1 MEHPR
6 GEEGVFRERWS
17 SPPLAPA
24 LSPRRP
30 GSQRPLHPPP
40 PGRRLCAR
48 GTARTGPPRPRPGPA
63 APLARRRAEP
73 PDAIAVRRARPVP
86 LPAGARRAPRGGP
99 AMAAEGAA
107 VRVAVRVRPLLPR
120 EALRGHRPCLRGDAA
135 TGEVALGRRRRFRF
149 AAVLPEAA
157 GQAAVY
163 RACVQP
169 LLRAFFRGFNA
180 TVFAYGQTGS
190 GKTYTIGEASVAS
203 INEDE
208 QGIIP
213 RAMAETFKLID
224 ENDLIDYTVRV
235 SYLEVYK
242 EEFRDLLQVDTA
254 SKDIQ
259 IREDDKGNVVL
270 CGVKESEVEGLD
282 EVLSLLEMG
291 NTAKHTGATHINR
304 QSSRSHTI
312 FTVTMEQRRGA
323 GRLSLHQHPPSV
335 PASGQVL
342 VSKFH
347 FVDLAGSERIVKT
360 GNTGERLKE
369 SIQINCGLLALG
381 NVISALG
388 DPRRKSSHIPYR
400 DSKITRILKDSL
412 GGNAQTVMIAC
423 VSPSSSDFDESL
435 NTLNYASRAQNI
447 QNKAVVNCRKETEH
461 VEELH
466 RQIKN
471 LQKALEQ
478 RHRSET
484 RIINRSATAK
494 RCGPD
499 PTARLLAECAHYRTC
514 TDAAYRLLMELQED
528 SNLTVEQILRV
539 KEWLCAVESER
550 SELTSA
556 GLDSGIESTSAEDQ
570 STEAQGSKPAKA
582 QGQVSTEKGCE
593 SIKDE
598 QVAKLQ
604 RQVER
609 LEEENR
615 DFLAALEDA
624 MEQYK
629 LQSDKLQEQQD
640 KISELHV
647 RLEMAMPTLHVP
659 ELLENLH
666 LVTAGQR
673 PHTAPLDAAP
683 SHGLSGAPSGLL
695 PSEQSGRAPCRKEEE
710 LAGRPLTHVQCP
722 TGSAEIKA
730 MVLRRE
736 LSQGLEK
743 PAELSSGE
751 EEEWEQKRSL
761 SQHRNRIQSWSKKE
775 ISKLSEE
782 PSGGDAC
789 SMQEEQLELSKE
801 VCRRREALLSPWER
815 LPGKDS
821 EWRLVQAQQKIR
833 ELAINIRMKEEL
845 ITELVKTGKDAQAL
859 NRQYCQKI
867 SELEQ
872 EAEQVRAELSDS
884 QKQLQ
889 ELEGKEPWDPGE
901 KRKLQEYRTRVAAAQ
916 SKARVLCKKK
926 QATERLVSLSA
937 QSEKRV
943 QELEKNIQLMR
954 RQQGQLQRRLREE
967 SEQKRRLETEV
978 NKRQHQVKEL
988 ELKHE
993 QHQKILRIKTE
1004 EIAAF
1009 QRKRRS
1015 GSNGSVISLEQQQKI
1030 EEQKKWLDMEM
1041 DKVLEQRQALNELE
1055 DELRKREAI
1064 VAKKEALLQ
1073 EKNGLE
1079 SKRLR
1084 SSQALTDDIVRVS
1097 SRLEHLEKELTEK
1110 NGQLR
1115 HSSAH
1120 NQQQIRQEINSL
1132 RQEKDQLLKQRLEL
1146 DNKLRQGTLLSPEEE
1161 RILFQLDEAIEA
1173 LDAAIEYKNE
1183 SITCRQRV
1191 LRASASLLSQCEM
1204 NLMAKLSYLSSS
1216 ETRALLCK
1224 YFDKVVTLR
1233 EDQHRQ
1239 HIAFSELEM
1248 QLEEQQ
1254 QLVYWLEAALERQR
1268 LEMDRQLTLQQKEHE
1283 QNMQLLLQQSR
1294 EHMDEGLASSKLQ
1307 YEARIQVLEK
1317 ELSRYVWANQEL
1329 NQRLSNMNPHLGQTK
1344 AGTERSLHGAGDR
1357 APPTLGTCE
1366 ESSLEEQ
1373 PVPLAGAEESQR
1385 VREESRD
1392 LVHAP
1397 LPSTWRRSSL
1407 PSDGPGDL
1415 RQREAERLLRV
1426 GQPHEVHPPR
1436 GLAPASKPRRE
1447 LRRGSLNLTPVPYHP
1462 AMIDVRRNPL

>member
-1 MEHPR
+1 
-6 GEEGVFRERWS
+6 
-17 SPPLAPA
+17 
-24 LSPRRP
+24 
-30 GSQRPLHPPP
+30 
-40 PGRRLCAR
+40 
-48 GTARTGPPRPRPGPA
+48 
-63 APLARRRAEP
+63 
-73 PDAIAVRRARPVP
+73 
-86 LPAGARRAPRGGP
+86 
-99 AMAAEGAA
+99 MAAEGAA

-120 EALRGHRPCLRGDAA
+120 EALRGHRPCLRADPA
-135 TGEVALGRRRRFRF
+135 TGEVVLGRRRRFRF
-149 AAVLPEAA
+149 AAVLPGAA

-213 RAMAETFKLID
+213 RAMAETFRLID

-259 IREDDKGNVVL
+259 IREDDKGNIVL

-291 NTAKHTGATHINR
+291 NTAKHTGATHVNR

-312 FTVTMEQRRGA
+312 FTVTMEQRRGT
-323 GRLSLHQHPPSV
+323 GRLPLHHQHPSV

-369 SIQINCGLLALG
+369 SIQINSGLLALG

-447 QNKAVVNCRKETEH
+447 QNKAVVNCHKETEH
-461 VEELH
+461 VEDLH
-466 RQIKN
+466 MQIKN

-484 RIINRSATAK
+484 RIINRSATTK
-494 RCGPD
+494 RCAPD

-570 STEAQGSKPAKA
+570 SPEAQGVKLAKA
-582 QGQVSTEKGCE
+582 QVNTEKGCE

-604 RQVER
+604 RQVEH

-647 RLEMAMPTLHVP
+647 RLEMAMPNLCVP
-659 ELLENLH
+659 ELLENLP
-666 LVTAGQR
+666 LVTSSQR
-673 PHTAPLDAAP
+673 PHTAPLDAVP
-683 SHGLSGAPSGLL
+683 SHGLSGVPARLL
-695 PSEQSGRAPCRKEEE
+695 PTQQSGRALCRKLSSNPSSQEED
-710 LAGRPLTHVQCP
+710 LAGWHLNHMECLTSNP
-722 TGSAEIKA
+722 EIKA
-730 MVLRRE
+730 TVFRRE
-736 LSQGLEK
+736 RSQDSEK

-751 EEEWEQKRSL
+751 EEEEWEQKRSL
-761 SQHRNRIQSWSKKE
+761 SQRRNGIQSWSKKE
-775 ISKLSEE
+775 ICKLSEE
-782 PSGGDAC
+782 PSGSSAP
-789 SMQEEQLELSKE
+789 SIQEEQRELSKE
-801 VCRRREALLSPWER
+801 VCRRWGPLLSPWEG

-845 ITELVKTGKDAQAL
+845 ITELIKTGKDAQAL
-859 NRQYCQKI
+859 NKQYCQKI

-926 QATERLVSLSA
+926 QVTERLVSLSA

-943 QELEKNIQLMR
+943 QELERNIQLMR

-978 NKRQHQVKEL
+978 NKQQHQVKEL

-1041 DKVLEQRQALNELE
+1041 DKVLEQRRALDELE

-1073 EKNGLE
+1073 EKNDLE
-1079 SKRLR
+1079 NKRLR

-1120 NQQQIRQEINSL
+1120 DQQQIRQEINNL

-1254 QLVYWLEAALERQR
+1254 QLVYRLEAAVERQR

-1317 ELSRYVWANQEL
+1317 ELSRYRWANQEL
-1329 NQRLSNMNPHLGQTK
+1329 NQRLSNMNLYPGQTK
-1344 AGTERSLHGAGDR
+1344 AGMERSVHGAGDR
-1357 APPTLGTCE
+1357 APPAFGTCE
-1366 ESSLEEQ
+1366 ESSLGEQ
-1373 PVPLAGAEESQR
+1373 PTPLAVTEENHR
-1385 VREESRD
+1385 VRDETRD

-1407 PSDGPGDL
+1407 PNDSPGDV
-1415 RQREAERLLRV
+1415 RQRDTEPLLRT
-1426 GQPHEVHPPR
+1426 GQPHELHPPR
-1436 GLAPASKPRRE
+1436 SLAPALKPRRE
-1447 LRRGSLNLTPVPYHP
+1447 LRRASLNVTPVPYHP
-1462 AMIDVRRNPL
+1462 AMIDVRKNPL

>member
-1 MEHPR
+1 MKCVLQPR
-6 GEEGVFRERWS
+6 SCVVAR
-17 SPPLAPA
+17 SP
-24 LSPRRP
+24 SGT
-30 GSQRPLHPPP
+30 GSRCIQ
-40 PGRRLCAR
+40 RLC
-48 GTARTGPPRPRPGPA
+48 TC
-63 APLARRRAEP
+63 
-73 PDAIAVRRARPVP
+73 IS
-86 LPAGARRAPRGGP
+86 LP
-99 AMAAEGAA
+99 
-107 VRVAVRVRPLLPR
+107 
-120 EALRGHRPCLRGDAA
+120 
-135 TGEVALGRRRRFRF
+135 
-149 AAVLPEAA
+149 
-157 GQAAVY
+157 
-163 RACVQP
+163 
-169 LLRAFFRGFNA
+169 
-180 TVFAYGQTGS
+180 
-190 GKTYTIGEASVAS
+190 AS

-213 RAMAETFKLID
+213 RAMAETFRLID

-259 IREDDKGNVVL
+259 IREDDKGNIVL

-291 NTAKHTGATHINR
+291 NTAKHTGATHINA

-323 GRLSLHQHPPSV
+323 GRLTRLTLHDRASV

-369 SIQINCGLLALG
+369 SIQINSGLLALG

-388 DPRRKSSHIPYR
+388 DPRRKCSHIPYR

-435 NTLNYASRAQNI
+435 NTLNYANRAQNI

-466 RQIKN
+466 LQIKN

-484 RIINRSATAK
+484 RIINRSDTTK
-494 RCGPD
+494 QGSQD

-514 TDAAYRLLMELQED
+514 TDAAYRLLMELQEE

-570 STEAQGSKPAKA
+570 SLEGQGSKLAKA
-582 QGQVSTEKGCE
+582 EVNAEKGCE

-598 QVAKLQ
+598 HVAKLQ

-647 RLEMAMPTLHVP
+647 RLEMAMPNLCVP
-659 ELLENLH
+659 ELLEDLH
-666 LVTAGQR
+666 LVTVTQR
-673 PHTAPLDAAP
+673 PHTAPLDAAQ
-683 SHGLSGAPSGLL
+683 SHGLSMVPSGLL
-695 PSEQSGRAPCRKEEE
+695 AEQGGRGLCRKEED
-710 LAGRPLTHVQCP
+710 LAACHPSPVQCL
-722 TGSAEIKA
+722 TGNPEIKDV
-730 MVLRRE
+730 VLSRE
-736 LSQGLEK
+736 FSQDSEK
-743 PAELSSGE
+743 LAQLSSEE

-761 SQHRNRIQSWSKKE
+761 YRRRNGIQSWSKRE
-775 ISKLSEE
+775 MCIKLGEE
-782 PSGGDAC
+782 LCGGN
-789 SMQEEQLELSKE
+789 SQLIQEEQSELPKE
-801 VCRRREALLSPWER
+801 ACRRWEQLVGLRER

-845 ITELVKTGKDAQAL
+845 ITELIKTGKDAQAL
-859 NRQYCQKI
+859 NKQYCQKI

-916 SKARVLCKKK
+916 SKAWVLSRKK
-926 QATERLVSLSA
+926 QATERLVSLST

-943 QELEKNIQLMR
+943 QELERNIQLMR
-954 RQQGQLQRRLREE
+954 RQQGQLQKRLREE
-967 SEQKRRLETEV
+967 SEQKRRLEMEM
-978 NKRQHQVKEL
+978 NKRQHRVKEL

-1041 DKVLEQRQALNELE
+1041 DKVLEQRQALDELE

-1084 SSQALTDDIVRVS
+1084 SSQALTDDIVRMS

-1115 HSSAH
+1115 HGSAH
-1120 NQQQIRQEINSL
+1120 DQQQIRQEINNL

-1254 QLVYWLEAALERQR
+1254 QLVYWLEVAVERQR

-1294 EHMDEGLASSKLQ
+1294 EHMDEELASSKMQ
-1307 YEARIQVLEK
+1307 YEGRIQVLEK
-1317 ELSRYVWANQEL
+1317 ELSRYMWANQEL
-1329 NQRLSNMNPHLGQTK
+1329 YQRLSNMNLHPEQTK
-1344 AGTERSLHGAGDR
+1344 GMERNIHGAGER
-1357 APPTLGTCE
+1357 PPPALGICE
-1366 ESSLEEQ
+1366 ESSLGEQ
-1373 PVPLAGAEESQR
+1373 HLPPAVAEESHR
-1385 VREESRD
+1385 VRDDSRD

-1407 PSDGPGDL
+1407 PNDNPVDL
-1415 RQREAERLLRV
+1415 RQRDTEHLLRV
-1426 GQPHEVHPPR
+1426 GLSHEVHLPR
-1436 GLAPASKPRRE
+1436 NLTSASKSRRE
-1447 LRRGSLNLTPVPYHP
+1447 LRRASLNTTPVPYHP
-1462 AMIDVRRNPL
+1462 AMIDVRKNPL

>member
-1 MEHPR
+1 
-6 GEEGVFRERWS
+6 
-17 SPPLAPA
+17 
-24 LSPRRP
+24 
-30 GSQRPLHPPP
+30 
-40 PGRRLCAR
+40 
-48 GTARTGPPRPRPGPA
+48 
-63 APLARRRAEP
+63 
-73 PDAIAVRRARPVP
+73 
-86 LPAGARRAPRGGP
+86 
-99 AMAAEGAA
+99 
-107 VRVAVRVRPLLPR
+107 
-120 EALRGHRPCLRGDAA
+120 
-135 TGEVALGRRRRFRF
+135 
-149 AAVLPEAA
+149 
-157 GQAAVY
+157 
-163 RACVQP
+163 
-169 LLRAFFRGFNA
+169 
-180 TVFAYGQTGS
+180 
-190 GKTYTIGEASVAS
+190 
-203 INEDE
+203 
-208 QGIIP
+208 
-213 RAMAETFKLID
+213 MAETFRLID

-259 IREDDKGNVVL
+259 IREDDKGNIVL

-323 GRLSLHQHPPSV
+323 GRLPLHHRPPAV
-335 PASGQVL
+335 PAAGQVL

-388 DPRRKSSHIPYR
+388 DPRRKTTHIPYR

-435 NTLNYASRAQNI
+435 NTLNYANRAQNI

-461 VEELH
+461 IEELH
-466 RQIKN
+466 LQIKN

-478 RHRSET
+478 RQRSET
-484 RIINRSATAK
+484 RIIHRSAGTK
-494 RCGPD
+494 RCAPD
-499 PTARLLAECAHYRTC
+499 ATARLLAECAHYRTC

-528 SNLTVEQILRV
+528 SNLTVEQVLRL

-556 GLDSGIESTSAEDQ
+556 GLDSGIESTSMEDQ
-570 STEAQGSKPAKA
+570 GAEAQGSKLAKA
-582 QGQVSTEKGCE
+582 QVSTKKCE

-647 RLEMAMPTLHVP
+647 RLEMAMPNLCVP
-659 ELLENLH
+659 GLLENLH
-666 LVTAGQR
+666 LVTASQR
-673 PHTAPLDAAP
+673 PHTAPLDVAP
-683 SHGLSGAPSGLL
+683 SHGLGGVPSGLL
-695 PSEQSGRAPCRKEEE
+695 PEQTGRALCKKKLSSSSSLQKEEP
-710 LAGRPLTHVQCP
+710 AGWQPNHTQCLTGDPEVRDV
-722 TGSAEIKA
+722 
-730 MVLRRE
+730 VLRRE
-736 LSQGLEK
+736 LSQDLEK
-743 PAELSSGE
+743 PSELSSGE
-751 EEEWEQKRSL
+751 ELEEWERKRSL
-761 SQHRNRIQSWSKKE
+761 SQRRNGIQNLSKKE
-775 ISKLSEE
+775 IFKLSEE
-782 PSGGDAC
+782 PSGGNAH
-789 SMQEEQLELSKE
+789 SIQEEQLELSKE
-801 VCRRREALLSPWER
+801 VCGKRESLLGSWER

-845 ITELVKTGKDAQAL
+845 ITELIKTGKDAQAL
-859 NRQYCQKI
+859 NRQYSRKI

-872 EAEQVRAELSDS
+872 EAEQVRTELSDS

-916 SKARVLCKKK
+916 SKAQVLCRKK

-943 QELEKNIQLMR
+943 QELERNIQLMR

-978 NKRQHQVKEL
+978 HKGQHRVKEL

-1041 DKVLEQRQALNELE
+1041 DKVLEQRRALDELE

-1097 SRLEHLEKELTEK
+1097 SRLEHLEKELSEK

-1115 HSSAH
+1115 HGSAH
-1120 NQQQIRQEINSL
+1120 DQQQIRQEINSL

-1254 QLVYWLEAALERQR
+1254 QLVYWLEAAVERQR

-1317 ELSRYVWANQEL
+1317 ELSRYMWANQEL
-1329 NQRLSNMNPHLGQTK
+1329 NQRLSNMNPQPGQTK
-1344 AGTERSLHGAGDR
+1344 GMERSIHGAGDR
-1357 APPTLGTCE
+1357 AAPELGTCE
-1366 ESSLEEQ
+1366 ESSLREQ
-1373 PVPLAGAEESQR
+1373 PMPPAVAEESPR
-1385 VREESRD
+1385 ARDESRD

-1407 PSDGPGDL
+1407 PNESPGDL
-1415 RQREAERLLRV
+1415 RQRDAEQALRA
-1426 GQPHEVHPPR
+1426 GQPHELQPAR
-1436 GLAPASKPRRE
+1436 SLAPAAKPRRE
-1447 LRRGSLNLTPVPYHP
+1447 LRRASLNMSPVPYHP
-1462 AMIDVRRNPL
+1462 AMIDVRKNPL

>member
-1 MEHPR
+1 MGLKAEAQ
-6 GEEGVFRERWS
+6 S
-17 SPPLAPA
+17 
-24 LSPRRP
+24 
-30 GSQRPLHPPP
+30 
-40 PGRRLCAR
+40 
-48 GTARTGPPRPRPGPA
+48 
-63 APLARRRAEP
+63 RAEETP
-73 PDAIAVRRARPVP
+73 
-86 LPAGARRAPRGGP
+86 
-99 AMAAEGAA
+99 
-107 VRVAVRVRPLLPR
+107 VRVAVRIRPLLPKELLHGH
-120 EALRGHRPCLRGDAA
+120 EACLHGDPE
-135 TGEVALGRRRRFRF
+135 TNEVTLGRNRHFHF
-149 AAVLPEAA
+149 DAVFTESSN
-157 GQAAVY
+157 QESVY
-163 RACVQP
+163 GACVQP
-169 LLRAFFRGFNA
+169 LVEAFFEGFNV

-190 GKTYTIGEASVAS
+190 GKTYTIGEASVSS

-242 EEFRDLLQVDTA
+242 EEFQDLLQVETA

-259 IREDDKGNVVL
+259 IREDDKGNIVL
-270 CGVKESEVEGLD
+270 YGVKETEVEGLD

-291 NTAKHTGATHINR
+291 NTVKHTGATHINT

-312 FTVTMEQRRGA
+312 FTVIMEQRRGA
-323 GRLSLHQHPPSV
+323 GRLTQLTLHDRASAL
-335 PASGQVL
+335 ASGQVL
-342 VSKFH
+342 ASKFH
-347 FVDLAGSERIVKT
+347 FVDLAGSERVVKT

-369 SIQINCGLLALG
+369 SIQINSGLLALG

-388 DPRRKSSHIPYR
+388 DPRRKCSHIPYR

-447 QNKAVVNCRKETEH
+447 KNKAMVNCRREAEH
-461 VEELH
+461 VEELQL
-466 RQIKN
+466 QIKN
-471 LQKALEQ
+471 LQRALEQ

-484 RIINRSATAK
+484 RIINRSDTAK
-494 RCGPD
+494 RCPQEHQ
-499 PTARLLAECAHYRTC
+499 ARMLAECAHYRTC
-514 TDAAYRLLMELQED
+514 TDAAYQLLMELQGEG
-528 SNLTVEQILRV
+528 NLTMEQILRV
-539 KEWLCAVESER
+539 KEWLCAVESQR

-556 GLDSGIESTSAEDQ
+556 SGLDSGIESTSAEDRHPK
-570 STEAQGSKPAKA
+570 AQGSKSPRT
-582 QGQVSTEKGCE
+582 QVSTEKACE
-593 SIKDE
+593 EARDE
-598 QVAKLQ
+598 HLAQLQ

-640 KISELHV
+640 AISELHV
-647 RLEMAMPTLHVP
+647 RLEMAMSNLQVP
-659 ELLENLH
+659 ELLQNVH
-666 LVTAGQR
+666 LVELAQR
-673 PHTAPLDAAP
+673 PHTAPLDTAR
-683 SHGLSGAPSGLL
+683 SHGLSLGQSSRRVHCGKLSSSRSHLGEDLVVRCQSRACGLEAKAVMQMRESSEDSEPSW
-695 PSEQSGRAPCRKEEE
+695 EEE
-710 LAGRPLTHVQCP
+710 G
-722 TGSAEIKA
+722 
-730 MVLRRE
+730 
-736 LSQGLEK
+736 
-743 PAELSSGE
+743 
-751 EEEWEQKRSL
+751 EQKRSL
-761 SQHRNRIQSWSKKE
+761 HQRRNGIRSWSKKD
-775 ISKLSEE
+775 ISGKGCEE
-782 PSGGDAC
+782 QSPLP
-789 SMQEEQLELSKE
+789 MQEEPPELPKE
-801 VCRRREALLSPWER
+801 ACRRRELAGPREDLS
-815 LPGKDS
+815 GKDS
-821 EWRLVQAQQKIR
+821 ERRLVQAQQKIR
-833 ELAINIRMKEEL
+833 ELAINIRMKEEF
-845 ITELVKTGKDAQAL
+845 IAELLQTGKDAQAM

-867 SELEQ
+867 FELEQ
-872 EAEQVRAELSDS
+872 EAEQVRVELSS
-884 QKQLQ
+884 GQKQLQ
-889 ELEGKEPWDPGE
+889 ELEGKEPQDAGE
-901 KRKLQEYRTRVAAAQ
+901 KCKLQEYRTRVAAAQ
-916 SKARVLCKKK
+916 SKARVLREKK
-926 QATERLVSLSA
+926 QVTERLVSLSA
-937 QSEKRV
+937 QSQKRV
-943 QELEKNIQLMR
+943 RELERNVQLMR

-967 SEQKRRLETEV
+967 TEQKRRLETEMH
-978 NKRQHQVKEL
+978 KRQHQVKEL

-1015 GSNGSVISLEQQQKI
+1015 GSNGSVISLEQQRKI
-1030 EEQKKWLDMEM
+1030 EEQKKWLDLEM
-1041 DKVLEQRQALNELE
+1041 DKVLEQRRALDELE

-1079 SKRLR
+1079 NKRRR

-1097 SRLEHLEKELTEK
+1097 SRLELLEKELTEK

-1115 HSSAH
+1115 HGSAH
-1120 NQQQIRQEINSL
+1120 DQQQIRQEINSL
-1132 RQEKDQLLKQRLEL
+1132 RQEKDQLLKQRLEI

-1254 QLVYWLEAALERQR
+1254 QLVYWLEVAVERQR

-1283 QNMQLLLQQSR
+1283 QNIQFLLQQSQ
-1294 EHMDEGLASSKLQ
+1294 EHMGEGLASSKLQ
-1307 YEARIQVLEK
+1307 FEGRIQVLEK
-1317 ELSRYVWANQEL
+1317 ELSRYMWANQVL
-1329 NQRLSNMNPHLGQTK
+1329 NQRLSNLSHPGQSK
-1344 AGTERSLHGAGDR
+1344 GVERGMLGAGDR
-1357 APPTLGTCE
+1357 PPAVPGTCE
-1366 ESSLEEQ
+1366 ESATGIVEQ
-1373 PVPLAGAEESQR
+1373 QVQLAATEGSHKCGDENK
-1385 VREESRD
+1385 D

-1397 LPSTWRRSSL
+1397 LPATWRRSSL
-1407 PSDGPGDL
+1407 PSDNPLGPEGMQ
-1415 RQREAERLLRV
+1415 QREAEYLLRL
-1426 GQPHEVHPPR
+1426 GQPHDMALPWN
-1436 GLAPASKPRRE
+1436 LAPLPKPWRE
-1447 LRRGSLNLTPVPYHP
+1447 LRRASLNVAPVPSNP
-1462 AMIDVRRNPL
+1462 GMIDVRRNPV

>member
-1 MEHPR
+1 
-6 GEEGVFRERWS
+6 
-17 SPPLAPA
+17 
-24 LSPRRP
+24 
-30 GSQRPLHPPP
+30 
-40 PGRRLCAR
+40 
-48 GTARTGPPRPRPGPA
+48 
-63 APLARRRAEP
+63 
-73 PDAIAVRRARPVP
+73 
-86 LPAGARRAPRGGP
+86 
-99 AMAAEGAA
+99 MAAEGAA

-120 EALRGHRPCLRGDAA
+120 EALRGHRPCLRADPASGQV
-135 TGEVALGRRRRFRF
+135 TLGRTRRFRF

-163 RACVQP
+163 RTCVQP

-190 GKTYTIGEASVAS
+190 GKTYTIGQASGAS
-203 INEDE
+203 INEEE

-213 RAMAETFKLID
+213 RAMAETFRLID

-259 IREDDKGNVVL
+259 IREDDKGNIVL

-291 NTAKHTGATHINR
+291 NTAKHTGATHVNR

-323 GRLSLHQHPPSV
+323 GRLPLHHHPPPSL

-369 SIQINCGLLALG
+369 SIQINSGLLALG

-466 RQIKN
+466 QQIKN

-484 RIINRSATAK
+484 RIINRSASAK
-494 RCGPD
+494 GHAAEPR
-499 PTARLLAECAHYRTC
+499 ARLLAERAHYRTC
-514 TDAAYRLLMELQED
+514 TDAAYRLLSELQD
-528 SNLTVEQILRV
+528 GSNLTVEQILRV
-539 KEWLCAVESER
+539 KEWLCTVESER
-550 SELTSA
+550 SELSSA
-556 GLDSGIESTSAEDQ
+556 GLDSGIESTSVEEQ
-570 STEAQGSKPAKA
+570 SPEAQGSKLAKA
-582 QGQVSTEKGCE
+582 QGEPNTEKGCE
-593 SIKDE
+593 SVKDE

-629 LQSDKLQEQQD
+629 LQSDKLREQQD
-640 KISELHV
+640 QISELHV
-647 RLEMAMPTLHVP
+647 RLEMAMPNLCVP
-659 ELLENLH
+659 GLLESVH
-666 LVTAGQR
+666 LVTAGPR

-683 SHGLSGAPSGLL
+683 SHGFGGIL
-695 PSEQSGRAPCRKEEE
+695 PAEQSGRALCRKLDSSPSFQEED
-710 LAGRPLTHVQCP
+710 LAGWHLSHTLCP
-722 TGSAEIKA
+722 TGNLEIKDA
-730 MVLRRE
+730 ALRRE
-736 LSQGLEK
+736 LSQNSEK
-743 PAELSSGE
+743 PPELSSGEEE

-761 SQHRNRIQSWSKKE
+761 SQRRNGIQSLGKKE
-775 ISKLSEE
+775 ICKLSEE
-782 PSGGDAC
+782 LSRGSAHLI
-789 SMQEEQLELSKE
+789 QEEQLELSKE
-801 VCRRREALLSPWER
+801 VCRRQEPLLHPWER
-815 LPGKDS
+815 WLGKDS
-821 EWRLVQAQQKIR
+821 EWRLVQAQRKVR

-845 ITELVKTGKDAQAL
+845 ITELIKTGKDAQAL
-859 NRQYCQKI
+859 NKQYCQKI
-867 SELEQ
+867 NELEQ

-901 KRKLQEYRTRVAAAQ
+901 KHRLQECRTRVAAAQ
-916 SKARVLCKKK
+916 SKARVLSKKK

-937 QSEKRV
+937 QSERRV
-943 QELEKNIQLMR
+943 QELERNIEAMR

-967 SEQKRRLETEV
+967 EQQKRRLQTEV
-978 NKRQHQVKEL
+978 NKRQHRVKEL

-1015 GSNGSVISLEQQQKI
+1015 GSNGSVVSLEQQQKI

-1041 DKVLEQRQALNELE
+1041 DKVLEQRRALDELE

-1097 SRLEHLEKELTEK
+1097 SRLEHLEKELNEK
-1110 NGQLR
+1110 SGQLR
-1115 HSSAH
+1115 HGSAQD
-1120 NQQQIRQEINSL
+1120 QQQIRQEINSL

-1254 QLVYWLEAALERQR
+1254 QLVYWLEAAVERQR

-1317 ELSRYVWANQEL
+1317 ELSRYMWANQEL
-1329 NQRLSNMNPHLGQTK
+1329 NQRLSNMNLHPAQTK
-1344 AGTERSLHGAGDR
+1344 AGMERSIHGAGDR
-1357 APPTLGTCE
+1357 AAPVLGAFE
-1366 ESSLEEQ
+1366 EPGPGDQ
-1373 PVPLAGAEESQR
+1373 PVPEESPR

-1397 LPSTWRRSSL
+1397 LPVTWRRSSL
-1407 PSDGPGDL
+1407 PNDSAGDL
-1415 RQREAERLLRV
+1415 RQREAEHLLRA
-1426 GQPHEVHPPR
+1426 GQPPDLLPPPR
-1436 GLAPASKPRRE
+1436 SLAPGPRPRRE
-1447 LRRGSLNLTPVPYHP
+1447 PRRASLNLTPLPYPP
-1462 AMIDVRRNPL
+1462 AIIDVRKNPL

>member
-1 MEHPR
+1 
-6 GEEGVFRERWS
+6 
-17 SPPLAPA
+17 
-24 LSPRRP
+24 
-30 GSQRPLHPPP
+30 
-40 PGRRLCAR
+40 
-48 GTARTGPPRPRPGPA
+48 
-63 APLARRRAEP
+63 
-73 PDAIAVRRARPVP
+73 
-86 LPAGARRAPRGGP
+86 
-99 AMAAEGAA
+99 
-107 VRVAVRVRPLLPR
+107 
-120 EALRGHRPCLRGDAA
+120 GDAG
-135 TGEVALGRRRRFRF
+135 TGEVALGRRRFRF

-213 RAMAETFKLID
+213 RAMAETFRLID

-235 SYLEVYK
+235 SYLEVYR

-259 IREDDKGNVVL
+259 IREDDKGNTVL

-291 NTAKHTGATHINR
+291 NTAKHTGATHINK

-323 GRLSLHQHPPSV
+323 GRIPLHRHPPSV

-369 SIQINCGLLALG
+369 SIQINSGLLALG

-466 RQIKN
+466 RQIKS

-484 RIINRSATAK
+484 RIINRSSTAK
-494 RCGPD
+494 RCAPD

-539 KEWLCAVESER
+539 KEWLCTVEGER

-570 STEAQGSKPAKA
+570 SPEAQDYSMGRE
-582 QGQVSTEKGCE
+582 GQRWMLT
-593 SIKDE
+593 
-598 QVAKLQ
+598 L
-604 RQVER
+604 QVER

-629 LQSDKLQEQQD
+629 LQSNKLQEQQD
-640 KISELHV
+640 KISELHI
-647 RLEMAMPTLHVP
+647 RLEMAMPNLCVP
-659 ELLENLH
+659 GLLENFH

-683 SHGLSGAPSGLL
+683 SHGLNELPSGLL
-695 PSEQSGRAPCRKEEE
+695 PAKQSGKAHGRKVRAQVCAVKELLPFHLHVLHCRNC
-710 LAGRPLTHVQCP
+710 RSPPLDGICP
-722 TGSAEIKA
+722 SVTWLLK
-730 MVLRRE
+730 
-736 LSQGLEK
+736 QDTPYPGLCV
-743 PAELSSGE
+743 A
-751 EEEWEQKRSL
+751 
-761 SQHRNRIQSWSKKE
+761 
-775 ISKLSEE
+775 
-782 PSGGDAC
+782 
-789 SMQEEQLELSKE
+789 E
-801 VCRRREALLSPWER
+801 VCRRR

-867 SELEQ
+867 GELEQ

-889 ELEGKEPWDPGE
+889 ELEDKEPWDPGE
-901 KRKLQEYRTRVAAAQ
+901 KHKLQEYRTRVAAAQ
-916 SKARVLCKKK
+916 SKARVLGKKK

-943 QELEKNIQLMR
+943 QELERNIELMR

-1041 DKVLEQRQALNELE
+1041 DKVLKQRRALDELE

-1115 HSSAH
+1115 HGSAH
-1120 NQQQIRQEINSL
+1120 NQQQIRQEINNL

-1146 DNKLRQGTLLSPEEE
+1146 DNKLRHGTLLSPEEE

-1254 QLVYWLEAALERQR
+1254 QLVYWLEAAVERQR

-1317 ELSRYVWANQEL
+1317 ELSRYMWANQEL
-1329 NQRLSNMNPHLGQTK
+1329 NQRLNSMI
-1344 AGTERSLHGAGDR
+1344 RSTHGAGDR
-1357 APPTLGTCE
+1357 ATPALGTCE
-1366 ESSLEEQ
+1366 ESSLGEQ
-1373 PVPLAGAEESQR
+1373 PMPLAITEESHW
-1385 VREESRD
+1385 VRDESRD

-1415 RQREAERLLRV
+1415 RQRDVEHLPRA

-1436 GLAPASKPRRE
+1436 SLPPASKPRRE
-1447 LRRGSLNLTPVPYHP
+1447 LRRASLTAAPHHP

>member
-1 MEHPR
+1 
-6 GEEGVFRERWS
+6 
-17 SPPLAPA
+17 
-24 LSPRRP
+24 
-30 GSQRPLHPPP
+30 
-40 PGRRLCAR
+40 
-48 GTARTGPPRPRPGPA
+48 
-63 APLARRRAEP
+63 
-73 PDAIAVRRARPVP
+73 
-86 LPAGARRAPRGGP
+86 
-99 AMAAEGAA
+99 MAAEGAA

-135 TGEVALGRRRRFRF
+135 TGEVALGRRRFRF

-169 LLRAFFRGFNA
+169 LLRAFFRGINA

-213 RAMAETFKLID
+213 RAMAETFRLID
-224 ENDLIDYTVRV
+224 ENDLIDYMVRV

-242 EEFRDLLQVDTA
+242 EEFRDLLRVDTA

-259 IREDDKGNVVL
+259 IREDDKGNIVL
-270 CGVKESEVEGLD
+270 CGVKEAEVEGLD

-323 GRLSLHQHPPSV
+323 GRLLLHHPPASI

-369 SIQINCGLLALG
+369 SIHINSGLLALG

-423 VSPSSSDFDESL
+423 VSPSSADFDESL

-461 VEELH
+461 IEDLH

-484 RIINRSATAK
+484 RIINRAATAK
-494 RCGPD
+494 RCAPD

-514 TDAAYRLLMELQED
+514 TDAAYRLLMDLQED

-570 STEAQGSKPAKA
+570 SPEAQGSKPAKA
-582 QGQVSTEKGCE
+582 QGNSDKGCE

-640 KISELHV
+640 QISELHV
-647 RLEMAMPTLHVP
+647 RLEMAMPNLCVP

-673 PHTAPLDAAP
+673 PHTAPLDATP
-683 SHGLSGAPSGLL
+683 SHGLSGVPSGLL
-695 PSEQSGRAPCRKEEE
+695 PTEQGGKALCRKQLNSIPSFQEEDP
-710 LAGRPLTHVQCP
+710 AGWHTNHMQCP
-722 TGSAEIKA
+722 TGNPEMKDAE
-730 MVLRRE
+730 LRRE
-736 LSQGLEK
+736 LSQDPEK

-761 SQHRNRIQSWSKKE
+761 SQRRNGIRSWSKKE
-775 ISKLSEE
+775 ICKLSEE
-782 PSGGDAC
+782 LSGGNAH
-789 SMQEEQLELSKE
+789 SIPEEQLELSKE
-801 VCRRREALLSPWER
+801 VCRRQER
-815 LPGKDS
+815 LPGKGS

-845 ITELVKTGKDAQAL
+845 ITELIKTGKDAQAL

-889 ELEGKEPWDPGE
+889 ELESKELCDPGE

-943 QELEKNIQLMR
+943 QELERNIQLMR

-1015 GSNGSVISLEQQQKI
+1015 GSNGSMISLEQQQKI
-1030 EEQKKWLDMEM
+1030 EEQKKWLDTEM
-1041 DKVLEQRQALNELE
+1041 DKVLEQRRALDELE

-1120 NQQQIRQEINSL
+1120 DQQQIRQEINSL

-1254 QLVYWLEAALERQR
+1254 QLVYWLEAAVERQR

-1283 QNMQLLLQQSR
+1283 QNIQLLLQQSR

-1317 ELSRYVWANQEL
+1317 ELSRYMWANQEL
-1329 NQRLSNMNPHLGQTK
+1329 NQRLSNMNLHPGQTK
-1344 AGTERSLHGAGDR
+1344 GMERSIHGAGDR
-1357 APPTLGTCE
+1357 APPVLRTCE
-1366 ESSLEEQ
+1366 EPSLGEQQ
-1373 PVPLAGAEESQR
+1373 PVPMEESPR
-1385 VREESRD
+1385 VRDESRD
-1392 LVHAP
+1392 LVHVP

-1407 PSDGPGDL
+1407 PNDSPADL
-1415 RQREAERLLRV
+1415 RQRDAEHLVRA
-1426 GQPHEVHPPR
+1426 GQPLEVHPPR
-1436 GLAPASKPRRE
+1436 SLAPATKPRRE
-1447 LRRGSLNLTPVPYHP
+1447 LRRASLSITPVPYHP
-1462 AMIDVRRNPL
+1462 AMIDVRKNPV

>member
-1 MEHPR
+1 M
-6 GEEGVFRERWS
+6 
-17 SPPLAPA
+17 AP
-24 LSPRRP
+24 
-30 GSQRPLHPPP
+30 
-40 PGRRLCAR
+40 
-48 GTARTGPPRPRPGPA
+48 
-63 APLARRRAEP
+63 
-73 PDAIAVRRARPVP
+73 
-86 LPAGARRAPRGGP
+86 
-99 AMAAEGAA
+99 EGAA
-107 VRVAVRVRPLLPR
+107 VRVAVRVRPLLPK
-120 EALRGHRPCLRGDAA
+120 EVLRGHRPCLRGDAA
-135 TGEVALGRRRRFRF
+135 TGEVALGHRRRFRF
-149 AAVLPEAA
+149 ATVLPEAA
-157 GQAAVY
+157 GQEAVY
-163 RACVQP
+163 SACVRP
-169 LLRAFFRGFNA
+169 LLRAFFQGFNA

-190 GKTYTIGEASVAS
+190 GKTYTIGEASVAA

-213 RAMAETFKLID
+213 RAMAETFRLID
-224 ENDLIDYTVRV
+224 ENDLVDYTVRV

-270 CGVKESEVEGLD
+270 SGVKESEVEGLD

-291 NTAKHTGATHINR
+291 NTAKHTGATHINA

-323 GRLSLHQHPPSV
+323 GRLTRLALHNHPSV

-484 RIINRSATAK
+484 RIINRSDTTK
-494 RCGPD
+494 RSAPD
-499 PTARLLAECAHYRTC
+499 PTARLLAECTHYRTC
-514 TDAAYRLLMELQED
+514 TDAAYRLLTELQED

-556 GLDSGIESTSAEDQ
+556 GLDSGIESTSAEEQ
-570 STEAQGSKPAKA
+570 ATARGGKSRRGSGGKH
-582 QGQVSTEKGCE
+582 
-593 SIKDE
+593 
-598 QVAKLQ
+598 VAKLQ

-640 KISELHV
+640 TISELHV
-647 RLEMAMPTLHVP
+647 RLEMAMPNLCVP
-659 ELLENLH
+659 ELLEDLH
-666 LVTAGQR
+666 LVTATQR
-673 PHTAPLDAAP
+673 PHTAPLAAAQ
-683 SHGLSGAPSGLL
+683 SHGLCGVPSGLL
-695 PSEQSGRAPCRKEEE
+695 PAEQSGRVLCRKVRAQK
-710 LAGRPLTHVQCP
+710 L
-722 TGSAEIKA
+722 
-730 MVLRRE
+730 
-736 LSQGLEK
+736 
-743 PAELSSGE
+743 AELSSEE
-751 EEEWEQKRSL
+751 EEEWEQKQSL
-761 SQHRNRIQSWSKKE
+761 SLRSNC
-775 ISKLSEE
+775 
-782 PSGGDAC
+782 PSVPWLGWESPYLGICVA
-789 SMQEEQLELSKE
+789 EA
-801 VCRRREALLSPWER
+801 CRRRER

-845 ITELVKTGKDAQAL
+845 ITELIKTGKDAQAL
-859 NRQYCQKI
+859 NKQYCQKI

-916 SKARVLCKKK
+916 SKAQVLCKKK

-943 QELEKNIQLMR
+943 QELERNIQLMR

-967 SEQKRRLETEV
+967 SEQKRRLEAEM
-978 NKRQHQVKEL
+978 NKRQHRVKEL

-1041 DKVLEQRQALNELE
+1041 DKVLEQRRALDELE

-1110 NGQLR
+1110 SGQLR
-1115 HSSAH
+1115 HGSAH
-1120 NQQQIRQEINSL
+1120 DQQQIRQEINKVPLLGQQTLCSL
-1132 RQEKDQLLKQRLEL
+1132 VTAALPRQ
-1146 DNKLRQGTLLSPEEE
+1146 EE

-1233 EDQHRQ
+1233 EEQHRQ

-1254 QLVYWLEAALERQR
+1254 QLVHWLEVALERQR
-1268 LEMDRQLTLQQKEHE
+1268 LETDRQLTLQQKEHE
-1283 QNMQLLLQQSR
+1283 QSVQLLLQQSR

-1307 YEARIQVLEK
+1307 YEGRIQLLEK
-1317 ELSRYVWANQEL
+1317 ELSRYLRANQEL
-1329 NQRLSNMNPHLGQTK
+1329 SQRLSSLSLQPGGPK
-1344 AGTERSLHGAGDR
+1344 GERRFGICLPYHTQGREPSPGEL
-1357 APPTLGTCE
+1357 
-1366 ESSLEEQ
+1366 
-1373 PVPLAGAEESQR
+1373 PVPLAAAEESHR
-1385 VREESRD
+1385 LRDESRD

-1407 PSDGPGDL
+1407 PSDSPGDPRRDAEHSL
-1415 RQREAERLLRV
+1415 RA
-1426 GQPHEVHPPR
+1426 GQPHEVQLPR
-1436 GLAPASKPRRE
+1436 GLPPAKPRWE
-1447 LRRGSLNLTPVPYHP
+1447 PRRASLNVSPMPHHP
-1462 AMIDVRRNPL
+1462 AMIDVRKNPL

>member
-1 MEHPR
+1 MR
-6 GEEGVFRERWS
+6 
-17 SPPLAPA
+17 
-24 LSPRRP
+24 LS
-30 GSQRPLHPPP
+30 
-40 PGRRLCAR
+40 
-48 GTARTGPPRPRPGPA
+48 
-63 APLARRRAEP
+63 
-73 PDAIAVRRARPVP
+73 
-86 LPAGARRAPRGGP
+86 LP
-99 AMAAEGAA
+99 
-107 VRVAVRVRPLLPR
+107 
-120 EALRGHRPCLRGDAA
+120 
-135 TGEVALGRRRRFRF
+135 
-149 AAVLPEAA
+149 
-157 GQAAVY
+157 
-163 RACVQP
+163 
-169 LLRAFFRGFNA
+169 
-180 TVFAYGQTGS
+180 
-190 GKTYTIGEASVAS
+190 AS

-213 RAMAETFKLID
+213 RAMAEAFKLID

-259 IREDDKGNVVL
+259 IREDDKGNIVL
-270 CGVKESEVEGLD
+270 YGVKETEVEGLD

-291 NTAKHTGATHINR
+291 NTAKHTGATHINM

-323 GRLSLHQHPPSV
+323 GRLALHNCSV
-335 PASGQVL
+335 GLASGQVL

-347 FVDLAGSERIVKT
+347 FVDLAGSERVVKT

-369 SIQINCGLLALG
+369 SIQINSGLLALG

-388 DPRRKSSHIPYR
+388 DPRRKCSHIPYR

-412 GGNAQTVMIAC
+412 GGNAHTVMIAC
-423 VSPSSSDFDESL
+423 ISPSSSDFDETL

-461 VEELH
+461 VEELQL
-466 RQIKN
+466 QIKS

-484 RIINRSATAK
+484 RIINRSDAAK
-494 RCGPD
+494 QGSQD
-499 PTARLLAECAHYRTC
+499 HMARLLAECAHYRTC
-514 TDAAYRLLMELQED
+514 TDAAYRLLMELQEEG
-528 SNLTVEQILRV
+528 NLTVEQVLRV

-556 GLDSGIESTSAEDQ
+556 GLDSGIESTSAEDR
-570 STEAQGSKPAKA
+570 SPKAQGSKPAKV
-582 QGQVSTEKGCE
+582 QVSLENGCE
-593 SIKDE
+593 LGKEDH
-598 QVAKLQ
+598 VVRLQ

-629 LQSDKLQEQQD
+629 LQLSSSLSDDGEDLVVSSRNCAQ
-640 KISELHV
+640 SLV
-647 RLEMAMPTLHVP
+647 CSLEAKDAVLIQPLSKD
-659 ELLENLH
+659 LE
-666 LVTAGQR
+666 R
-673 PHTAPLDAAP
+673 
-683 SHGLSGAPSGLL
+683 
-695 PSEQSGRAPCRKEEE
+695 
-710 LAGRPLTHVQCP
+710 
-722 TGSAEIKA
+722 
-730 MVLRRE
+730 
-736 LSQGLEK
+736 
-743 PAELSSGE
+743 PAESSSGE
-751 EEEWEQKRSL
+751 EEEGEPKPSL
-761 SQHRNRIQSWSKKE
+761 HQRRNGIHSWSKKE
-775 ISKLSEE
+775 VCSKGTEEQSRGKLPPGQEKPLEPPKGACRRTE
-782 PSGGDAC
+782 PSGPWGG
-789 SMQEEQLELSKE
+789 LST
-801 VCRRREALLSPWER
+801 
-815 LPGKDS
+815 KDS
-821 EWRLVQAQQKIR
+821 EWRLVRAQQKIR
-833 ELAINIRMKEEL
+833 DLAINIRMKEEL
-845 ITELVKTGKDAQAL
+845 ITELIKTGKDAQAM
-859 NRQYCQKI
+859 NKQYCQKI

-872 EAEQVRAELSDS
+872 EAEQVRAELSHS

-889 ELEGKEPWDPGE
+889 ELEGKELQDAGE
-901 KRKLQEYRTRVAAAQ
+901 KRRLQEYRTRVAAAQ
-916 SKARVLCKKK
+916 SKAQVLREK
-926 QATERLVSLSA
+926 QQVTERLVSLSA
-937 QSEKRV
+937 QNEKRV
-943 QELEKNIQLMR
+943 QELERNIQLMR

-967 SEQKRRLETEV
+967 TDQKRRLETEV
-978 NKRQHQVKEL
+978 HKRQHRVKEL

-1041 DKVLEQRQALNELE
+1041 DKVLEQRRALDELE

-1084 SSQALTDDIVRVS
+1084 SSQALTDDIVRMS
-1097 SRLEHLEKELTEK
+1097 SRLEYLEKELMEK

-1115 HSSAH
+1115 RGSAH
-1120 NQQQIRQEINSL
+1120 DQQQIRQEINNL
-1132 RQEKDQLLKQRLEL
+1132 RQEKDQLLKQRLEI

-1254 QLVYWLEAALERQR
+1254 QLVSWLEVAVERQR

-1283 QNMQLLLQQSR
+1283 QNIQLLLQQSR
-1294 EHMDEGLASSKLQ
+1294 EHLDEGLASSKLQ
-1307 YEARIQVLEK
+1307 YEARIQMLEK
-1317 ELSRYVWANQEL
+1317 ELNRYMWANQEL
-1329 NQRLSNMNPHLGQTK
+1329 NQRLSGLSHLGGQARDLWGAQQ
-1344 AGTERSLHGAGDR
+1344 AGLHGTAGWALNTPGLNCFWSSKVSREHPLPEAVAVGLERNLPGAGDR
-1357 APPTLGTCE
+1357 APTLPATSEVPDPALVDSQPACTG
-1366 ESSLEEQ
+1366 ESSRCQEEN
-1373 PVPLAGAEESQR
+1373 
-1385 VREESRD
+1385 RD

-1397 LPSTWRRSSL
+1397 LPATWRRSSL
-1407 PSDGPGDL
+1407 PNDCPPEL
-1415 RQREAERLLRV
+1415 RQREAEHVLRS
-1426 GQPHEVHPPR
+1426 GQPHEVLLPWN
-1436 GLAPASKPRRE
+1436 PALLPKCRRE
-1447 LRRGSLNLTPVPYHP
+1447 LRRASPSVAAVPCHP
-1462 AMIDVRRNPL
+1462 AIIDVRRNPL

>member
-1 MEHPR
+1 M
-6 GEEGVFRERWS
+6 
-17 SPPLAPA
+17 
-24 LSPRRP
+24 
-30 GSQRPLHPPP
+30 
-40 PGRRLCAR
+40 
-48 GTARTGPPRPRPGPA
+48 GPKAEAQP
-63 APLARRRAEP
+63 RAEETP
-73 PDAIAVRRARPVP
+73 I
-86 LPAGARRAPRGGP
+86 
-99 AMAAEGAA
+99 
-107 VRVAVRVRPLLPR
+107 RVAVRIRPLLPKELLHGH
-120 EALRGHRPCLRGDAA
+120 EACLHGDPE
-135 TGEVALGRRRRFRF
+135 TNEVTLGRNRHFHF
-149 AAVLPEAA
+149 DAVFTESSN
-157 GQAAVY
+157 QESVY
-163 RACVQP
+163 GACVQP
-169 LLRAFFRGFNA
+169 LVEAFFEGFNV

-190 GKTYTIGEASVAS
+190 GKTYTIGEASVSA

-242 EEFRDLLQVDTA
+242 EEFQDLLQVETA

-259 IREDDKGNVVL
+259 IREDDKGNIVL
-270 CGVKESEVEGLD
+270 YGVKETEVEGLD

-291 NTAKHTGATHINR
+291 NTVKHTGATHINT

-323 GRLSLHQHPPSV
+323 GRLTRLTLHDKASV

-342 VSKFH
+342 ASKFH
-347 FVDLAGSERIVKT
+347 FVDLAGSERVVKT

-369 SIQINCGLLALG
+369 SIQINSGLLALG

-388 DPRRKSSHIPYR
+388 DPRRKCSHIPYR

-412 GGNAQTVMIAC
+412 GGNAQTAMIAC

-447 QNKAVVNCRKETEH
+447 KNKAMVNCRRETEH
-461 VEELH
+461 VEELQL
-466 RQIKN
+466 QIKN
-471 LQKALEQ
+471 LQRVLEQ

-484 RIINRSATAK
+484 RIINRSDAAK
-494 RCGPD
+494 RCPQEH
-499 PTARLLAECAHYRTC
+499 PARLLAECAHYRTC
-514 TDAAYRLLMELQED
+514 TDAAYQLLMELQGEG
-528 SNLTVEQILRV
+528 NLTVEQILRV

-556 GLDSGIESTSAEDQ
+556 SGLDSGIESTSAE
-570 STEAQGSKPAKA
+570 ERRPKAQGSKPP
-582 QGQVSTEKGCE
+582 GTQVSTERACE
-593 SIKDE
+593 AARDE
-598 QVAKLQ
+598 HLAQLQ
-604 RQVER
+604 RQVEH

-640 KISELHV
+640 AISELHV
-647 RLEMAMPTLHVP
+647 RLEMAMPNLQVP
-659 ELLENLH
+659 ELLQNVR
-666 LVTAGQR
+666 LVELAQR
-673 PHTAPLDAAP
+673 PHTAPLDTAR
-683 SHGLSGAPSGLL
+683 SHGLSLVQSRPSL
-695 PSEQSGRAPCRKEEE
+695 PSQSRRVHCGKLSSSPSHLGVHCQSRACGLEAKDGMLMRECSEDSEPSLEEE
-710 LAGRPLTHVQCP
+710 G
-722 TGSAEIKA
+722 
-730 MVLRRE
+730 
-736 LSQGLEK
+736 
-743 PAELSSGE
+743 
-751 EEEWEQKRSL
+751 EQKRSL
-761 SQHRNRIQSWSKKE
+761 HQRRNGIRSWSQKDVSSKMCEDQSRGNSLPMQDEPPELPKE
-775 ISKLSEE
+775 
-782 PSGGDAC
+782 A
-789 SMQEEQLELSKE
+789 
-801 VCRRREALLSPWER
+801 CRRRELAGPREGLS
-815 LPGKDS
+815 GKDS
-821 EWRLVQAQQKIR
+821 ERRLVQAQQKIR

-845 ITELVKTGKDAQAL
+845 IAELIKTGKDAQAM

-867 SELEQ
+867 FELEQ
-872 EAEQVRAELSDS
+872 EAEQVRAELSS
-884 QKQLQ
+884 GQKQLQ
-889 ELEGKEPWDPGE
+889 ELEGKEPQDAGE
-901 KRKLQEYRTRVAAAQ
+901 KCKLQEYRTRVAAAQ
-916 SKARVLCKKK
+916 SKARVLREKK
-926 QATERLVSLSA
+926 QVTERLASLSA
-937 QSEKRV
+937 QSDRRV
-943 QELEKNIQLMR
+943 RELERNVQLMR

-967 SEQKRRLETEV
+967 TEQKRRLETEMH
-978 NKRQHQVKEL
+978 KRQHRVKEL

-1030 EEQKKWLDMEM
+1030 EEQKKWLDLEM
-1041 DKVLEQRQALNELE
+1041 DKVLEQRRALDELE

-1079 SKRLR
+1079 NKRRR

-1097 SRLEHLEKELTEK
+1097 SRLELLERELTEK

-1115 HSSAH
+1115 QGSAH
-1120 NQQQIRQEINSL
+1120 DQQQIRQEINGL
-1132 RQEKDQLLKQRLEL
+1132 RQEKDQLLKQRLEI

-1254 QLVYWLEAALERQR
+1254 QLVYWLEVAVERQR

-1283 QNMQLLLQQSR
+1283 QNIQFLLQQSQ
-1294 EHMDEGLASSKLQ
+1294 EHMGEGLASSKLQ
-1307 YEARIQVLEK
+1307 FEERIQVLEK
-1317 ELSRYVWANQEL
+1317 ELSRYMWANQVL
-1329 NQRLSNMNPHLGQTK
+1329 NQRLSNLSHPGQSK
-1344 AGTERSLHGAGDR
+1344 GMERSMLGAGDR
-1357 APPTLGTCE
+1357 PPAVRGTCE
-1366 ESSLEEQ
+1366 ESGTGIVEQ
-1373 PVPLAGAEESQR
+1373 QVQLAVPEGSHKSRDEN
-1385 VREESRD
+1385 RD

-1407 PSDGPGDL
+1407 PSDNPLGPEGIQ
-1415 RQREAERLLRV
+1415 QREAEYLLRV
-1426 GQPHEVHPPR
+1426 GQPHEVLLPWN
-1436 GLAPASKPRRE
+1436 LAPLPKPWRE
-1447 LRRGSLNLTPVPYHP
+1447 LHRASLNVAPVPSRP
-1462 AMIDVRRNPL
+1462 GMIDVRRNPV

>member
-1 MEHPR
+1 
-6 GEEGVFRERWS
+6 
-17 SPPLAPA
+17 
-24 LSPRRP
+24 
-30 GSQRPLHPPP
+30 
-40 PGRRLCAR
+40 
-48 GTARTGPPRPRPGPA
+48 
-63 APLARRRAEP
+63 
-73 PDAIAVRRARPVP
+73 
-86 LPAGARRAPRGGP
+86 
-99 AMAAEGAA
+99 MAAEAA
-107 VRVAVRVRPLLPR
+107 VVRVAVRVRPLLPR
-120 EALRGHRPCLRGDAA
+120 EALRGHRPCLRSDAA
-135 TGEVALGRRRRFRF
+135 TGEVELGRRRFRF

-213 RAMAETFKLID
+213 RAMAETFRLID

-259 IREDDKGNVVL
+259 IREDDKGNIVL

-323 GRLSLHQHPPSV
+323 GRLPLHRQPPAL
-335 PASGQVL
+335 PAAGQVL

-388 DPRRKSSHIPYR
+388 DPRRKTTHIPYR

-447 QNKAVVNCRKETEH
+447 QNRAVVNCRRETEH
-461 VEELH
+461 IEELH
-466 RQIKN
+466 LQIKS

-478 RHRSET
+478 RQRSET
-484 RIINRSATAK
+484 RTIRRSGSAK
-494 RCGPD
+494 HGVPD
-499 PTARLLAECAHYRTC
+499 ATARLQAECAHYRTC
-514 TDAAYRLLMELQED
+514 TDAAHRLLSELQED
-528 SNLTVEQILRV
+528 SSLSLEQVLRV
-539 KEWLCAVESER
+539 KEWLCAVESQR

-556 GLDSGIESTSAEDQ
+556 GLDSGIESTSMEEQ
-570 STEAQGSKPAKA
+570 GQEAQGSKVAK
-582 QGQVSTEKGCE
+582 GQVSAEKKCE

-647 RLEMAMPTLHVP
+647 RLEMAMPNLCVP
-659 ELLENLH
+659 GLLENLH
-666 LVTAGQR
+666 LVTASQR

-683 SHGLSGAPSGLL
+683 SHGFGGVPSGLL
-695 PSEQSGRAPCRKEEE
+695 PEQSGRALCKKKLSSSSCLQKEE
-710 LAGRPLTHVQCP
+710 LAGWHPNHTQHPSGDPEAREV
-722 TGSAEIKA
+722 G
-730 MVLRRE
+730 LRRE
-736 LSQGLEK
+736 LSQDSEK
-743 PAELSSGE
+743 PSELSSGE
-751 EEEWEQKRSL
+751 EMEEWEEKRPL
-761 SQHRNRIQSWSKKE
+761 SQCRNGIQNLSKKE
-775 ISKLSEE
+775 IFKLGEE
-782 PSGGDAC
+782 PSGGNAH
-789 SMQEEQLELSKE
+789 SIQEEQLELPKE
-801 VCRRREALLSPWER
+801 VYGKRESLLGCRER
-815 LPGKDS
+815 LPGKGS

-845 ITELVKTGKDAQAL
+845 ITELIKTGKDAQAL
-859 NRQYCQKI
+859 NKQYSQKI

-889 ELEGKEPWDPGE
+889 ELEAKEPWDPGE
-901 KRKLQEYRTRVAAAQ
+901 KRKLQEYRTRLAAVR
-916 SKARVLCKKK
+916 SKAQVLCKKK

-943 QELEKNIQLMR
+943 QELERNIQLMR

-978 NKRQHQVKEL
+978 NKGQHRVKEL

-1041 DKVLEQRQALNELE
+1041 DKVLEQRQALDELE

-1079 SKRLR
+1079 TKRLR

-1097 SRLEHLEKELTEK
+1097 SRLEHLEKELSEK

-1115 HSSAH
+1115 HGSAQD
-1120 NQQQIRQEINSL
+1120 QQQIRQEINSL

-1254 QLVYWLEAALERQR
+1254 QLVYWLEAAVERQR

-1317 ELSRYVWANQEL
+1317 ELSRYMWANQEL
-1329 NQRLSNMNPHLGQTK
+1329 NQRLSNMNLHAGQTK
-1344 AGTERSLHGAGDR
+1344 AGMERSIHGAGDR
-1357 APPTLGTCE
+1357 AAPELGTCE
-1366 ESSLEEQ
+1366 EFSLREQ
-1373 PVPLAGAEESQR
+1373 PVPPAAAEESPR
-1385 VREESRD
+1385 ARDESRD

-1407 PSDGPGDL
+1407 PSDSPGEP
-1415 RQREAERLLRV
+1415 RQRDPEHSLLRA
-1426 GQPHEVHPPR
+1426 GQPHELLPPR
-1436 GLAPASKPRRE
+1436 SLAAAAAAPKARRE
-1447 LRRGSLNLTPVPYHP
+1447 LRRASLNVSPVPHHP
-1462 AMIDVRRNPL
+1462 AMIDVRKNPL

>member
-1 MEHPR
+1 
-6 GEEGVFRERWS
+6 
-17 SPPLAPA
+17 
-24 LSPRRP
+24 
-30 GSQRPLHPPP
+30 
-40 PGRRLCAR
+40 
-48 GTARTGPPRPRPGPA
+48 
-63 APLARRRAEP
+63 
-73 PDAIAVRRARPVP
+73 
-86 LPAGARRAPRGGP
+86 
-99 AMAAEGAA
+99 MAAEGAA

-135 TGEVALGRRRRFRF
+135 TGEVSLGRRRFRF

-213 RAMAETFKLID
+213 RAMAEAFRLID

-259 IREDDKGNVVL
+259 IREDDKGNIVL

-323 GRLSLHQHPPSV
+323 GRLPLHHRPPSV
-335 PASGQVL
+335 PAAGQVL

-388 DPRRKSSHIPYR
+388 DPRRKTTHIPYR

-435 NTLNYASRAQNI
+435 NTLNYANRAQNI

-461 VEELH
+461 IEELH
-466 RQIKN
+466 LQIKN

-478 RHRSET
+478 RQRSET
-484 RIINRSATAK
+484 RIINRSGSAK
-494 RCGPD
+494 RCAPD

-539 KEWLCAVESER
+539 KEWLCTVESER

-556 GLDSGIESTSAEDQ
+556 GLDSGIESTSMEDQ
-570 STEAQGSKPAKA
+570 SAEAQSSKLAKA
-582 QGQVSTEKGCE
+582 QVNAEKKCE
-593 SIKDE
+593 SVKDE

-647 RLEMAMPTLHVP
+647 RLEMAMPNLCVP
-659 ELLENLH
+659 GLLENLH
-666 LVTAGQR
+666 LVTASQR
-673 PHTAPLDAAP
+673 PHTAPLDAAS
-683 SHGLSGAPSGLL
+683 SHGLGGVLAGLL
-695 PSEQSGRAPCRKEEE
+695 PEQSGRALCRKEEE
-710 LAGRPLTHVQCP
+710 LAGWHPNHTQCLTGDPEVRDV
-722 TGSAEIKA
+722 
-730 MVLRRE
+730 VLRRE
-736 LSQGLEK
+736 LSQDSER
-743 PAELSSGE
+743 PSELSSGE
-751 EEEWEQKRSL
+751 EVEWEQKRSL
-761 SQHRNRIQSWSKKE
+761 SQRRNGIQNWSKKE
-775 ISKLSEE
+775 ICMLSEE
-782 PSGGDAC
+782 PSRGNAHLI
-789 SMQEEQLELSKE
+789 QEEQLELSKE
-801 VCRRREALLSPWER
+801 VCGKREPLVSYWER
-815 LPGKDS
+815 LSGKDS

-845 ITELVKTGKDAQAL
+845 ITELIKTGKDAQAL
-859 NRQYCQKI
+859 NRQYSQKI

-916 SKARVLCKKK
+916 SKAQVLCKKK

-943 QELEKNIQLMR
+943 QELERNIQLMR

-978 NKRQHQVKEL
+978 NKGQHRVKEL

-1041 DKVLEQRQALNELE
+1041 DKVLEQRRALDELE

-1073 EKNGLE
+1073 EKSGLE

-1115 HSSAH
+1115 HGSAH
-1120 NQQQIRQEINSL
+1120 DQQQIRQEINSL

-1254 QLVYWLEAALERQR
+1254 QLVYWLEAAVERQR

-1294 EHMDEGLASSKLQ
+1294 EHMDEGLASSRLQ

-1317 ELSRYVWANQEL
+1317 ELSRYMWANQEL
-1329 NQRLSNMNPHLGQTK
+1329 NQRLSNMNLHPGQAK
-1344 AGTERSLHGAGDR
+1344 AGMERSIHGAGDR
-1357 APPTLGTCE
+1357 AAPVLGTCE
-1366 ESSLEEQ
+1366 ESSPGEQ
-1373 PVPLAGAEESQR
+1373 PVPLAVTEESHR

-1407 PSDGPGDL
+1407 PNDSPGDL
-1415 RQREAERLLRV
+1415 RQRDVEHLLRA
-1426 GQPHEVHPPR
+1426 GQPHELHPPR
-1436 GLAPASKPRRE
+1436 SLAPASKPRRE
-1447 LRRGSLNLTPVPYHP
+1447 LRRASLNMSPVPHHP
-1462 AMIDVRRNPL
+1462 AMIDVRKNPL

>member
-1 MEHPR
+1 
-6 GEEGVFRERWS
+6 
-17 SPPLAPA
+17 
-24 LSPRRP
+24 
-30 GSQRPLHPPP
+30 
-40 PGRRLCAR
+40 
-48 GTARTGPPRPRPGPA
+48 
-63 APLARRRAEP
+63 
-73 PDAIAVRRARPVP
+73 
-86 LPAGARRAPRGGP
+86 
-99 AMAAEGAA
+99 MAAEGAA

-135 TGEVALGRRRRFRF
+135 TGEVSLGRRRFRF

-213 RAMAETFKLID
+213 RAMAEAFRLID

-259 IREDDKGNVVL
+259 IREDDKGNIVL

-323 GRLSLHQHPPSV
+323 GRLPLHHRPPSV
-335 PASGQVL
+335 PAAGQVL

-388 DPRRKSSHIPYR
+388 DPRRKTTHIPYR

-435 NTLNYASRAQNI
+435 NTLNYANRAQNI

-461 VEELH
+461 IEELH
-466 RQIKN
+466 LQIKN

-478 RHRSET
+478 RQRSET
-484 RIINRSATAK
+484 RIINRSGSAK
-494 RCGPD
+494 RCAPD

-539 KEWLCAVESER
+539 KEWLCTVESER

-556 GLDSGIESTSAEDQ
+556 GLDSGIESTSMEDQ
-570 STEAQGSKPAKA
+570 SAEAQSSKLAKA
-582 QGQVSTEKGCE
+582 QVNTEKKCE
-593 SIKDE
+593 SVKDE

-647 RLEMAMPTLHVP
+647 RLEMAMPNLCVP
-659 ELLENLH
+659 GLLENLH
-666 LVTAGQR
+666 LVTASQR
-673 PHTAPLDAAP
+673 PHTAPLDAAS
-683 SHGLSGAPSGLL
+683 SHGLGGVLSGLL
-695 PSEQSGRAPCRKEEE
+695 PEQSGRSLCRKQLNSNFSFQEEE
-710 LAGRPLTHVQCP
+710 LAGWHPNHTQCLTGDPEVRDV
-722 TGSAEIKA
+722 
-730 MVLRRE
+730 VLRRE
-736 LSQGLEK
+736 LSQDSEK
-743 PAELSSGE
+743 PSALSSGE
-751 EEEWEQKRSL
+751 EVEWEQKRSL
-761 SQHRNRIQSWSKKE
+761 SQRRNGIQNWSKKE
-775 ISKLSEE
+775 ICMLSEE
-782 PSGGDAC
+782 PSRGNAH
-789 SMQEEQLELSKE
+789 SIQEEQLELSKE
-801 VCRRREALLSPWER
+801 VCGKREPLVSYWER
-815 LPGKDS
+815 LSGKDS

-845 ITELVKTGKDAQAL
+845 ITELIKTGKDAQAL
-859 NRQYCQKI
+859 NRQYSQKI

-901 KRKLQEYRTRVAAAQ
+901 KRKLQEYRTRVAVAQ
-916 SKARVLCKKK
+916 SKAQVLCKKK

-943 QELEKNIQLMR
+943 QELERNIQLMR

-978 NKRQHQVKEL
+978 NKGQHRVKEL

-1041 DKVLEQRQALNELE
+1041 DKVLEQRRALDELE

-1073 EKNGLE
+1073 EKSGLE

-1115 HSSAH
+1115 HGSAH
-1120 NQQQIRQEINSL
+1120 DQQQIRQEINSL

-1146 DNKLRQGTLLSPEEE
+1146 DNKLRHGTLLSPEEE

-1254 QLVYWLEAALERQR
+1254 QLVYWLEAAVERQR

-1294 EHMDEGLASSKLQ
+1294 EHMDEGLASSRLQ

-1317 ELSRYVWANQEL
+1317 ELSRYMWANQEL
-1329 NQRLSNMNPHLGQTK
+1329 NQRLSNMNLHPGQAK
-1344 AGTERSLHGAGDR
+1344 AGMERSIHGAGDR
-1357 APPTLGTCE
+1357 AAPVLGTCE
-1366 ESSLEEQ
+1366 ESSPGEQ
-1373 PVPLAGAEESQR
+1373 PVPLAVTEESHR

-1407 PSDGPGDL
+1407 PNDSPGDL
-1415 RQREAERLLRV
+1415 RQRDVEHLLRA
-1426 GQPHEVHPPR
+1426 GQPHELHPPR
-1436 GLAPASKPRRE
+1436 SLAPASKPRRE
-1447 LRRGSLNLTPVPYHP
+1447 VRRASLNMSPVPHHP
-1462 AMIDVRRNPL
+1462 AMIDVRKNPL

>member
-1 MEHPR
+1 MGPDGPQIQPTPPHDSPSTS
-6 GEEGVFRERWS
+6 EGTERRA
-17 SPPLAPA
+17 PPAHLNPA
-24 LSPRRP
+24 HAHR
-30 GSQRPLHPPP
+30 
-40 PGRRLCAR
+40 
-48 GTARTGPPRPRPGPA
+48 PA
-63 APLARRRAEP
+63 ALTALTAAAAPGRAEP
-73 PDAIAVRRARPVP
+73 PDAIAPRRAALR
-86 LPAGARRAPRGGP
+86 P
-99 AMAAEGAA
+99 AMGPEGAA
-107 VRVAVRVRPLLPR
+107 VRVAVRVRPLLPK
-120 EALRGHRPCLRGDAA
+120 EVLRGHRSCLRGDAA
-135 TGEVALGRRRRFRF
+135 TGEVALGHRRRFRF

-157 GQAAVY
+157 GQEAVY
-163 RACVQP
+163 SACVRP
-169 LLRAFFRGFNA
+169 LLRAFFQGFNA

-213 RAMAETFKLID
+213 RAMAETFQLID

-259 IREDDKGNVVL
+259 IREDDKGNIVL

-291 NTAKHTGATHINR
+291 NTAKHTGATHINA

-323 GRLSLHQHPPSV
+323 GRVTRLALSNQPTI

-388 DPRRKSSHIPYR
+388 DPRRKGSHIPYR

-447 QNKAVVNCRKETEH
+447 QNKAVVNCRKETEQ

-466 RQIKN
+466 MQIKN

-484 RIINRSATAK
+484 RIINRSDTAK
-494 RCGPD
+494 RCPQE

-570 STEAQGSKPAKA
+570 SLEAQGCKLPKA
-582 QGQVSTEKGCE
+582 QGQASTENGCE
-593 SIKDE
+593 AIKDKH
-598 QVAKLQ
+598 VANLQ

-647 RLEMAMPTLHVP
+647 RLEMAMPNLCVP

-666 LVTAGQR
+666 LVTATQR
-673 PHTAPLDAAP
+673 PHTAPLTATQP
-683 SHGLSGAPSGLL
+683 HSLNRVPT
-695 PSEQSGRAPCRKEEE
+695 EQSGRGLCQKLDSSLSLKENSTSCHPN
-710 LAGRPLTHVQCP
+710 LRS
-722 TGSAEIKA
+722 SAELKEMA
-730 MVLRRE
+730 LRRE
-736 LSQGLEK
+736 RSQGLEK
-743 PAELSSGE
+743 AAELSSE
-751 EEEWEQKRSL
+751 EDEEWERRQ
-761 SQHRNRIQSWSKKE
+761 SQYQRRNGIPSWSKRE
-775 ISKLSEE
+775 VSSKLSEE
-782 PSGGDAC
+782 PNRGHPLI
-789 SMQEEQLELSKE
+789 QEEQLELPKE
-801 VCRRREALLSPWER
+801 MCRRQER
-815 LPGKDS
+815 PARKDS
-821 EWRLVQAQQKIR
+821 EWRLGQAQQKIR

-845 ITELVKTGKDAQAL
+845 ITELIKTGRDAQAL
-859 NRQYCQKI
+859 NKQYCQKI
-867 SELEQ
+867 GELEQ

-916 SKARVLCKKK
+916 SKAQVLSKKK

-943 QELEKNIQLMR
+943 QELERNIQLMR

-967 SEQKRRLETEV
+967 SEQKRRLEAEM
-978 NKRQHQVKEL
+978 NKRQHRVKEL

-1041 DKVLEQRQALNELE
+1041 DKVLEQRRALDELE

-1115 HSSAH
+1115 HGSAH
-1120 NQQQIRQEINSL
+1120 DQQQIRQEISNL

-1254 QLVYWLEAALERQR
+1254 QLVHWLEAAVERQR

-1283 QNMQLLLQQSR
+1283 QSMQLLLQQSR
-1294 EHMDEGLASSKLQ
+1294 EHMEEGLASSKLQ
-1307 YEARIQVLEK
+1307 YEGRIQVLEK
-1317 ELSRYVWANQEL
+1317 ELSRYMRANQEL
-1329 NQRLSNMNPHLGQTK
+1329 SQRLNSINLHPGAAK
-1344 AGTERSLHGAGDR
+1344 AGVERNVH
-1357 APPTLGTCE
+1357 TGTCE
-1366 ESSLEEQ
+1366 EFSHGE
-1373 PVPLAGAEESQR
+1373 PPLPPAEENHR
-1385 VREESRD
+1385 GRDESRD

-1397 LPSTWRRSSL
+1397 LPATWRRSSL
-1407 PSDGPGDL
+1407 PTDSTGDS
-1415 RQREAERLLRV
+1415 R
-1426 GQPHEVHPPR
+1426 HEVHLPR
-1436 GLAPASKPRRE
+1436 SLGPAKPRRE
-1447 LRRGSLNLTPVPYHP
+1447 PRRASLNVTPLPYHP
-1462 AMIDVRRNPL
+1462 AMIDVRKNPL

>member
-1 MEHPR
+1 
-6 GEEGVFRERWS
+6 
-17 SPPLAPA
+17 
-24 LSPRRP
+24 
-30 GSQRPLHPPP
+30 
-40 PGRRLCAR
+40 
-48 GTARTGPPRPRPGPA
+48 
-63 APLARRRAEP
+63 
-73 PDAIAVRRARPVP
+73 
-86 LPAGARRAPRGGP
+86 
-99 AMAAEGAA
+99 MAAEAAA

-120 EALRGHRPCLRGDAA
+120 EALRGHRPCLRSDAA
-135 TGEVALGRRRRFRF
+135 TGEVALGRRRFRF

-213 RAMAETFKLID
+213 RAMAETFRLID

-259 IREDDKGNVVL
+259 IREDDKGNIVL

-323 GRLSLHQHPPSV
+323 GRLPLHHRA
-335 PASGQVL
+335 PALPAAGQVL

-388 DPRRKSSHIPYR
+388 DPRRKTTHIPYR

-435 NTLNYASRAQNI
+435 NTLNYANRAQNI

-461 VEELH
+461 IEELH
-466 RQIKN
+466 LQIKN

-478 RHRSET
+478 RQRSET
-484 RIINRSATAK
+484 RIIHRSASAK
-494 RCGPD
+494 HRAPD
-499 PTARLLAECAHYRTC
+499 ATARLLAECAHYRTC
-514 TDAAYRLLMELQED
+514 TDAAYRLLTELQED
-528 SNLTVEQILRV
+528 GNLTVEQILRL

-556 GLDSGIESTSAEDQ
+556 GLDSGIESTSMEDQ
-570 STEAQGSKPAKA
+570 GLEAQGSKVVKA
-582 QGQVSTEKGCE
+582 QMSTEKKCE

-647 RLEMAMPTLHVP
+647 RLEMAMPNLCVP
-659 ELLENLH
+659 GLLENLH
-666 LVTAGQR
+666 LVTASQR
-673 PHTAPLDAAP
+673 PHTAPLDAAL
-683 SHGLSGAPSGLL
+683 SHGLGGVPSGLL
-695 PSEQSGRAPCRKEEE
+695 PEQSGRALCKKLSSNCSLQKEE
-710 LAGRPLTHVQCP
+710 LAGWHPHHAQCP
-722 TGSAEIKA
+722 TGDPEVRDV
-730 MVLRRE
+730 VLRRE
-736 LSQGLEK
+736 LSQDSEK
-743 PAELSSGE
+743 PSELSSGE
-751 EEEWEQKRSL
+751 EMEEWEQKRSL
-761 SQHRNRIQSWSKKE
+761 SQRRNGIQNLSKKE
-775 ISKLSEE
+775 IFKLSEE
-782 PSGGDAC
+782 PSGGDAH
-789 SMQEEQLELSKE
+789 SVQAEQLELSKE
-801 VCRRREALLSPWER
+801 VCGKRESLLGSWEC
-815 LPGKDS
+815 LSGKDS

-845 ITELVKTGKDAQAL
+845 ITELIKTGKDAQAL
-859 NRQYCQKI
+859 NRQYSQKI

-889 ELEGKEPWDPGE
+889 ELEGKEPWDAGE
-901 KRKLQEYRTRVAAAQ
+901 RRKLQEYRTRVAAAQ
-916 SKARVLCKKK
+916 SKAQVLCRKK

-943 QELEKNIQLMR
+943 QELERNIQLMR

-978 NKRQHQVKEL
+978 NKGQHRVKEL

-1041 DKVLEQRQALNELE
+1041 DKVLEQRRALDELE

-1084 SSQALTDDIVRVS
+1084 SSQVLTDDIVRVS
-1097 SRLEHLEKELTEK
+1097 SRLEHLEKELSEK

-1115 HSSAH
+1115 HGSAH
-1120 NQQQIRQEINSL
+1120 DQQQIRQEINSL

-1254 QLVYWLEAALERQR
+1254 QLVYWLEAAVERQR

-1317 ELSRYVWANQEL
+1317 ELSRYMWANQEL
-1329 NQRLSNMNPHLGQTK
+1329 NQRLNNMNLHPGQTK
-1344 AGTERSLHGAGDR
+1344 GMERSINGAADR
-1357 APPTLGTCE
+1357 AAPELGTCE
-1366 ESSLEEQ
+1366 EFSLREQ
-1373 PVPLAGAEESQR
+1373 PVPAAEESPR
-1385 VREESRD
+1385 AREESRD

-1407 PSDGPGDL
+1407 PSDSPGDP
-1415 RQREAERLLRV
+1415 RQRDTEHPLRA
-1426 GQPHEVHPPR
+1426 GQPHELLPAR
-1436 GLAPASKPRRE
+1436 GLAAAAAPKPRRE
-1447 LRRGSLNLTPVPYHP
+1447 LRRASLNMSPVPYHP
-1462 AMIDVRRNPL
+1462 AMIDVRKNPL

>member
-1 MEHPR
+1 AQ
-6 GEEGVFRERWS
+6 GC
-17 SPPLAPA
+17 SPELV
-24 LSPRRP
+24 L
-30 GSQRPLHPPP
+30 Q
-40 PGRRLCAR
+40 
-48 GTARTGPPRPRPGPA
+48 T
-63 APLARRRAEP
+63 
-73 PDAIAVRRARPVP
+73 
-86 LPAGARRAPRGGP
+86 
-99 AMAAEGAA
+99 
-107 VRVAVRVRPLLPR
+107 LLPFSAFIFFWGGGGGR
-120 EALRGHRPCLRGDAA
+120 EM
-135 TGEVALGRRRRFRF
+135 
-149 AAVLPEAA
+149 
-157 GQAAVY
+157 
-163 RACVQP
+163 
-169 LLRAFFRGFNA
+169 
-180 TVFAYGQTGS
+180 
-190 GKTYTIGEASVAS
+190 AS

-213 RAMAETFKLID
+213 RAMAETFRLID

-291 NTAKHTGATHINR
+291 NTAKHTGATHVNR

-323 GRLSLHQHPPSV
+323 GRLPLHRHPPSV

-369 SIQINCGLLALG
+369 SIQINSGLLALG

-466 RQIKN
+466 LQIKN

-494 RCGPD
+494 QCAPD

-570 STEAQGSKPAKA
+570 SPEAQGSNR
-582 QGQVSTEKGCE
+582 QG
-593 SIKDE
+593 E

-647 RLEMAMPTLHVP
+647 RLEMAMPNLCVP
-659 ELLENLH
+659 GLLENLH
-666 LVTAGQR
+666 LVTASQR

-683 SHGLSGAPSGLL
+683 THGLSGLSPGLL
-695 PSEQSGRAPCRKEEE
+695 PAEQNGRALCRKVRAQVCAIEE
-710 LAGRPLTHVQCP
+710 LLPFRLGALHCRNGTVR
-722 TGSAEIKA
+722 
-730 MVLRRE
+730 
-736 LSQGLEK
+736 LS
-743 PAELSSGE
+743 
-751 EEEWEQKRSL
+751 
-761 SQHRNRIQSWSKKE
+761 
-775 ISKLSEE
+775 
-782 PSGGDAC
+782 PSCNDLPYLGICVA
-789 SMQEEQLELSKE
+789 E
-801 VCRRREALLSPWER
+801 VCRRREPLLGPWER

-845 ITELVKTGKDAQAL
+845 ITELIKTGKDAQAL

-889 ELEGKEPWDPGE
+889 ELEAKELWDPGE
-901 KRKLQEYRTRVAAAQ
+901 KCKLQEYRTRVAAAQ
-916 SKARVLCKKK
+916 SKAQVLCKKK

-943 QELEKNIQLMR
+943 QELERNIQLMR

-978 NKRQHQVKEL
+978 NKRQHRVKEL

-1041 DKVLEQRQALNELE
+1041 DKVLEQRRALDELE

-1079 SKRLR
+1079 SKRQR

-1115 HSSAH
+1115 HGSAH
-1120 NQQQIRQEINSL
+1120 DQQQIRQEINNL

-1146 DNKLRQGTLLSPEEE
+1146 DHKLRQGTLLSPEEE

-1254 QLVYWLEAALERQR
+1254 QLVYRLEAAVERQR

-1317 ELSRYVWANQEL
+1317 ELSLYMWANQEL
-1329 NQRLSNMNPHLGQTK
+1329 NQRLSNMNLHPGQTK
-1344 AGTERSLHGAGDR
+1344 GERKPRLSLG
-1357 APPTLGTCE
+1357 
-1366 ESSLEEQ
+1366 EQ
-1373 PVPLAGAEESQR
+1373 PVPLAVAEESHR
-1385 VREESRD
+1385 VRDESRD

-1407 PSDGPGDL
+1407 PSDSPGDL
-1415 RQREAERLLRV
+1415 RPAEHLLRA

-1436 GLAPASKPRRE
+1436 SLAPASKPRRE
-1447 LRRGSLNLTPVPYHP
+1447 LRKASLNTTPVPYHP
-1462 AMIDVRRNPL
+1462 AMIDVRKNPL

>member
-1 MEHPR
+1 
-6 GEEGVFRERWS
+6 
-17 SPPLAPA
+17 
-24 LSPRRP
+24 
-30 GSQRPLHPPP
+30 
-40 PGRRLCAR
+40 
-48 GTARTGPPRPRPGPA
+48 
-63 APLARRRAEP
+63 
-73 PDAIAVRRARPVP
+73 
-86 LPAGARRAPRGGP
+86 
-99 AMAAEGAA
+99 
-107 VRVAVRVRPLLPR
+107 
-120 EALRGHRPCLRGDAA
+120 
-135 TGEVALGRRRRFRF
+135 
-149 AAVLPEAA
+149 
-157 GQAAVY
+157 
-163 RACVQP
+163 
-169 LLRAFFRGFNA
+169 
-180 TVFAYGQTGS
+180 
-190 GKTYTIGEASVAS
+190 AS

-213 RAMAETFKLID
+213 RAMAETFRLID

-259 IREDDKGNVVL
+259 IREDDKGNIVL

-291 NTAKHTGATHINR
+291 NTAKHTGATHVNR

-323 GRLSLHQHPPSV
+323 GRLPLHHYHPSV

-369 SIQINCGLLALG
+369 SIQINSGLLALG

-447 QNKAVVNCRKETEH
+447 QNKAIVNCRKETEH

-466 RQIKN
+466 LQIKN

-484 RIINRSATAK
+484 RIINRSATTK
-494 RCGPD
+494 RCAPD

-539 KEWLCAVESER
+539 KEWLCTVESER

-570 STEAQGSKPAKA
+570 SPEAQGSKLAKA
-582 QGQVSTEKGCE
+582 QVMVNNEKGCE

-629 LQSDKLQEQQD
+629 LQSDKLQEQQG

-647 RLEMAMPTLHVP
+647 RLEMAMPNLCVP
-659 ELLENLH
+659 GLLENLR

-683 SHGLSGAPSGLL
+683 SHGLSRVPSGLL
-695 PSEQSGRAPCRKEEE
+695 PAEQSGRALCRKEED
-710 LAGRPLTHVQCP
+710 LAGWHLNHAQCP
-722 TGSAEIKA
+722 TGNPEIKA
-730 MVLRRE
+730 VVLRRE
-736 LSQGLEK
+736 LSQDSEK

-751 EEEWEQKRSL
+751 EEEEEWEQKRSL
-761 SQHRNRIQSWSKKE
+761 SQRRNGIQSWSKKE
-775 ISKLSEE
+775 ICKLSEE
-782 PSGGDAC
+782 PSGGNAP
-789 SMQEEQLELSKE
+789 SIQEEQPELSKGK
-801 VCRRREALLSPWER
+801 RRELLLGPWEC

-845 ITELVKTGKDAQAL
+845 ITELIKTGKDAQAL

-943 QELEKNIQLMR
+943 QELERNIQLMR

-1041 DKVLEQRQALNELE
+1041 DKVLEQRRALDELE

-1115 HSSAH
+1115 HGSAH
-1120 NQQQIRQEINSL
+1120 DQQQIRQEINNL

-1254 QLVYWLEAALERQR
+1254 QLVYWLEVAVERQR

-1317 ELSRYVWANQEL
+1317 ELSRYMWANQEL
-1329 NQRLSNMNPHLGQTK
+1329 NQRL
-1344 AGTERSLHGAGDR
+1344 
-1357 APPTLGTCE
+1357 
-1366 ESSLEEQ
+1366 
-1373 PVPLAGAEESQR
+1373 
-1385 VREESRD
+1385 
-1392 LVHAP
+1392 
-1397 LPSTWRRSSL
+1397 
-1407 PSDGPGDL
+1407 
-1415 RQREAERLLRV
+1415 
-1426 GQPHEVHPPR
+1426 
-1436 GLAPASKPRRE
+1436 
-1447 LRRGSLNLTPVPYHP
+1447 
-1462 AMIDVRRNPL
+1462 

>member
-1 MEHPR
+1 
-6 GEEGVFRERWS
+6 
-17 SPPLAPA
+17 
-24 LSPRRP
+24 
-30 GSQRPLHPPP
+30 
-40 PGRRLCAR
+40 
-48 GTARTGPPRPRPGPA
+48 
-63 APLARRRAEP
+63 
-73 PDAIAVRRARPVP
+73 
-86 LPAGARRAPRGGP
+86 
-99 AMAAEGAA
+99 MAAEAAA

-135 TGEVALGRRRRFRF
+135 TGEVALGRRRFRF
-149 AAVLPEAA
+149 SAVLPEAA

-169 LLRAFFRGFNA
+169 LLSAFFRGFNA

-213 RAMAETFKLID
+213 RAMAETFQLID

-259 IREDDKGNVVL
+259 IREDDKGNIVL

-323 GRLSLHQHPPSV
+323 GRLPLHRRPPAA
-335 PASGQVL
+335 PAAGQVL

-388 DPRRKSSHIPYR
+388 DPRRKTTHIPYR

-447 QNKAVVNCRKETEH
+447 QNRAVVNCRRETEH
-461 VEELH
+461 VEELQLQI
-466 RQIKN
+466 RQ

-478 RHRSET
+478 RQRSET
-484 RIINRSATAK
+484 RTIRRSGSARRGA
-494 RCGPD
+494 PD
-499 PTARLLAECAHYRTC
+499 ATARLLAECAHYRTC
-514 TDAAYRLLMELQED
+514 TDAAHRLLSELQEEG
-528 SNLTVEQILRV
+528 SLSLEHILRV

-556 GLDSGIESTSAEDQ
+556 GLDSGIESTSMEDQ
-570 STEAQGSKPAKA
+570 GPEGQGAKLAKA
-582 QGQVSTEKGCE
+582 QVSTEKKCE
-593 SIKDE
+593 SIRDE

-647 RLEMAMPTLHVP
+647 RLEMAMPHLCVP
-659 ELLENLH
+659 GLLENLN
-666 LVTAGQR
+666 LVTASQR
-673 PHTAPLDAAP
+673 PHTAPLDAAL
-683 SHGLSGAPSGLL
+683 SHGLGGVPSGLL
-695 PSEQSGRAPCRKEEE
+695 PEQSGRTLCKKKLSSNSSLQKEEP
-710 LAGRPLTHVQCP
+710 AGWHPNHTQCS
-722 TGSAEIKA
+722 TGNPDVRDV
-730 MVLRRE
+730 VLRRE
-736 LSQGLEK
+736 LSQDSEK
-743 PAELSSGE
+743 PSELSSGE
-751 EEEWEQKRSL
+751 EMEEWERTQFL
-761 SQHRNRIQSWSKKE
+761 SQCRNGIQNLSKKE
-775 ISKLSEE
+775 IFKLSED
-782 PSGGDAC
+782 PSGGNAH
-789 SMQEEQLELSKE
+789 SIQEEQLELSKE
-801 VCRRREALLSPWER
+801 VCGKRESVLGSWER
-815 LPGKDS
+815 LAGKDS

-845 ITELVKTGKDAQAL
+845 ITELIKTGKDAQAL
-859 NRQYCQKI
+859 NRQYSQKI

-901 KRKLQEYRTRVAAAQ
+901 KRKLQEFRTRVAAAQ
-916 SKARVLCKKK
+916 SKAQVLCRKK

-943 QELEKNIQLMR
+943 QELERNIQLMR
-954 RQQGQLQRRLREE
+954 RQQGQLQRRLRQE
-967 SEQKRRLETEV
+967 SEQKRRLESEV
-978 NKRQHQVKEL
+978 NKGQHRVKEL

-1041 DKVLEQRQALNELE
+1041 DKVLEQRRALDELE

-1084 SSQALTDDIVRVS
+1084 SSQALTDDIERVS
-1097 SRLEHLEKELTEK
+1097 SRLEHLEKELNEK

-1115 HSSAH
+1115 HGSAH
-1120 NQQQIRQEINSL
+1120 DQQQIRQEINSL

-1254 QLVYWLEAALERQR
+1254 QLVYWLEAAVERQR

-1317 ELSRYVWANQEL
+1317 ELSRYMWANQEL
-1329 NQRLSNMNPHLGQTK
+1329 NQRLSNMNLHSGQTK
-1344 AGTERSLHGAGDR
+1344 GMERSIHGG
-1357 APPTLGTCE
+1357 APELGTCE
-1366 ESSLEEQ
+1366 ELSLREQ
-1373 PVPLAGAEESQR
+1373 PVPPAAAEESPR
-1385 VREESRD
+1385 AREESRD

-1407 PSDGPGDL
+1407 PSDSPGDP
-1415 RQREAERLLRV
+1415 RQRDTEHSLLPARS
-1426 GQPHEVHPPR
+1426 
-1436 GLAPASKPRRE
+1436 LAAAPKPRRE
-1447 LRRGSLNLTPVPYHP
+1447 LRRASLNVSPVPYHP
-1462 AMIDVRRNPL
+1462 AMIDVRKNPL

>member
-1 MEHPR
+1 
-6 GEEGVFRERWS
+6 
-17 SPPLAPA
+17 
-24 LSPRRP
+24 
-30 GSQRPLHPPP
+30 
-40 PGRRLCAR
+40 
-48 GTARTGPPRPRPGPA
+48 
-63 APLARRRAEP
+63 
-73 PDAIAVRRARPVP
+73 
-86 LPAGARRAPRGGP
+86 
-99 AMAAEGAA
+99 MAAEAAA

-135 TGEVALGRRRRFRF
+135 TGEVALGRRRFRF

-169 LLRAFFRGFNA
+169 LLSAFFRGFNA

-213 RAMAETFKLID
+213 RAMAETFRLID

-259 IREDDKGNVVL
+259 IREDDKGNIVL

-323 GRLSLHQHPPSV
+323 GRLPLHRRPPAV
-335 PASGQVL
+335 PAAGQVL

-388 DPRRKSSHIPYR
+388 DPRRKTTHIPYR

-435 NTLNYASRAQNI
+435 NTLNYANRAQNI

-461 VEELH
+461 IEELH
-466 RQIKN
+466 LQIQN

-478 RHRSET
+478 RQRSET
-484 RIINRSATAK
+484 RTIHRSGSAK
-494 RCGPD
+494 RGAPD
-499 PTARLLAECAHYRTC
+499 ATARLLAECAHYRTC
-514 TDAAYRLLMELQED
+514 TDAAYRLLTELQED
-528 SNLTVEQILRV
+528 GNLSLEQILRV

-556 GLDSGIESTSAEDQ
+556 GLDSGIESTSMEEQ
-570 STEAQGSKPAKA
+570 GPEAQGSKLAKA
-582 QGQVSTEKGCE
+582 QVSTEKKCE

-647 RLEMAMPTLHVP
+647 RLEMATPNLCVP
-659 ELLENLH
+659 GLLENLH
-666 LVTAGQR
+666 LVTASQR

-683 SHGLSGAPSGLL
+683 SHGLGGLPSGLL
-695 PSEQSGRAPCRKEEE
+695 PEQSGRALCKKKLGSNSSLQKEEP
-710 LAGRPLTHVQCP
+710 AGWHPNHAQRPSGDPDLRDV
-722 TGSAEIKA
+722 
-730 MVLRRE
+730 VLRRE
-736 LSQGLEK
+736 LSQDSEK
-743 PAELSSGE
+743 PSELSSGE
-751 EEEWEQKRSL
+751 EMEEWEWT
-761 SQHRNRIQSWSKKE
+761 RNGIQNLSKKE
-775 ISKLSEE
+775 IFKLSEE
-782 PSGGDAC
+782 PSGGNAH
-789 SMQEEQLELSKE
+789 SIQEEQLELSKE
-801 VCRRREALLSPWER
+801 VCGKRESLLGPWER
-815 LPGKDS
+815 LAGKDS

-845 ITELVKTGKDAQAL
+845 ITELIKTGKDAQAL
-859 NRQYCQKI
+859 NRQYSQKI

-901 KRKLQEYRTRVAAAQ
+901 KRKLQEFRTRVAAAQ
-916 SKARVLCKKK
+916 SKAQVLCRKK

-943 QELEKNIQLMR
+943 QELERNIQLMR

-978 NKRQHQVKEL
+978 NKGQHRVKEL

-1041 DKVLEQRQALNELE
+1041 DKVLEQRRALDELE

-1097 SRLEHLEKELTEK
+1097 SRLEHLEKELSEK

-1115 HSSAH
+1115 HGSAH
-1120 NQQQIRQEINSL
+1120 DQQQIRQEINSL

-1254 QLVYWLEAALERQR
+1254 QLVYWLEAAVERQR

-1317 ELSRYVWANQEL
+1317 ELSRYMWANQEL
-1329 NQRLSNMNPHLGQTK
+1329 NQRLSNMNLHPGQTK
-1344 AGTERSLHGAGDR
+1344 GMERSIHGAGDR
-1357 APPTLGTCE
+1357 AAPELGTCE
-1366 ESSLEEQ
+1366 ELSLREP
-1373 PVPLAGAEESQR
+1373 PVPPGAAEESPR
-1385 VREESRD
+1385 ARDESRD

-1407 PSDGPGDL
+1407 PSESPGEP
-1415 RQREAERLLRV
+1415 RQRDTEHSLRA
-1426 GQPHEVHPPR
+1426 GQPLELLPPR
-1436 GLAPASKPRRE
+1436 SLAAAPKPRRE
-1447 LRRGSLNLTPVPYHP
+1447 LRRASLNLSPVPYHP
-1462 AMIDVRRNPL
+1462 AMIDVRKNPL